1 MELFRPYTSLFRDP
15 GIDEATTKKVERYYK
30 NMEYSDA
37 LGQKLNELQNAPFE
51 GDSLLNKELKTKINS
66 SLESL
71 ASEGRYEHAEK
82 DLRSLGMTF
91 NTMAPAIAQN
101 AALYSKAN
109 EELKTRL
116 EKKEIN
122 PEQYELAKVYNTYG
136 YEGLKLGD
144 DGRVDQNSYFS
155 AKTIYND
162 PKPIDMLSTRFK
174 DLLKRTK
181 DIENAFVGQ
190 NSEGKWT
197 YTTSEGTVIFNDE
210 DVTEVVD
217 SVKRDTIGYVTQLS
231 DMRAIKAQA
240 TGATTDILNGQLA
253 SYKENLVSLQTGK
266 QQAKGEEVSLY
277 DAKIEEVG
285 KNMAELEK
293 IINSGD
299 PAIMTQAV
307 RQISMQEQLDELDS
321 YGNTQRGLQTY
332 TKSTKNDQ
340 DFARKNLEY
349 EAYLNLGMMT
359 TTSGEI
365 TAAADGTG
373 ANYQE
378 KVAFLENARAESEK
392 YAALL
397 QDTSISEDLRA
408 TYENMK
414 RAADL
419 KTQQVETILKEASDK
434 SISMIDLEKQDAKII
449 GVLKTMYP
457 NASSGDLYYQ
467 LQRTFDNTTDQEYL
481 QFQKQFDQQ
490 NGEGAFNSHIAQ
502 KYGSGQN
509 QGSVPLTDWRGAEIA
524 ASRDQ
529 RVSFS
534 PNIPAANQLIST
546 SFKNAFE
553 DKVTAKFKE
562 IKTSSEFTNQI
573 TMPTQEETVRATN
586 GVNAFFGIMG
596 GKTGR
601 PLRSTEKVVVDGQT
615 AYGEDLQGYNIVKW
629 QYSANADM
637 FEIQLRGSG
646 DDADVTKT
654 VYMTGAQVTQPLG
667 KDAVLNTPVQKFATE
682 INQNSYGLEE
692 GKSKRVNGVWQ
703 IDGQT
708 YDYEIKKVGGVNT
721 VTFYKEG
728 SSTPYPIDGY
738 GKTSYTMS
746 DKEITS
752 IFKDPKIQIKAI
764 PRKNNGAKTTYF
776 QF

>member
-15 GIDEATTKKVERYYK
+15 GIDEATTKMVERYYK

-51 GDSLLNKELKTKINS
+51 GDSLLNKELKAKINS
-66 SLESL
+66 KLEAL
-71 ASEGRYEHAEK
+71 ASEGRYEHSEK

-136 YEGLKLGD
+136 YQGLKLGD

-181 DIENAFVGQ
+181 DIENATVGQ

-197 YTTSEGTVIFNDE
+197 YTTSEGTVIFNDS

-217 SVKRDTIGYVTQLS
+217 SVKRDTAGFITQLS

-240 TGATTDILNGQLA
+240 TGATTDILNGTLA

-266 QQAKGEEVSLY
+266 QKAKGEEVSLY

-285 KNMAELEK
+285 KSMAELEK
-293 IINSGD
+293 VITSGD
-299 PAIMTQAV
+299 PAMMAQAV
-307 RQISMQEQLDELDS
+307 KQLSLQEEFDRLDS

-332 TKSTKNDQ
+332 KKSTKNDQ

-365 TAAADGTG
+365 TAATDGSGDTY
-373 ANYQE
+373 AKKKE
-378 KVAFLENARAESEK
+378 FLTNAYTESYK
-392 YAALL
+392 YGELL
-397 QDTSISEDLRA
+397 KDTTLSEDLRS
-408 TYENMK
+408 TYEGLK
-414 RAADL
+414 RAADIKIQ
-419 KTQQVETILKEASDK
+419 KTESAMKEAADRAV
-434 SISMIDLEKQDAKII
+434 SMVELEKQDPKII
-449 GVLKTMYP
+449 GMLKQLMPQGSTAGDIYRKLQDVFD
-457 NASSGDLYYQ
+457 NSGDQDYMDF
-467 LQRTFDNTTDQEYL
+467 RAAFD
-481 QFQKQFDQQ
+481 KQ
-490 NGEGAFNSHIAQ
+490 NGEGAFDKHIT
-502 KYGSGQN
+502 SGKFVKTPIVTKFSQEEK
-509 QGSVPLTDWRGAEIA
+509 AMA
-524 ASRDQ
+524 AGMALAGQDYTYNEGYKGVLEYFNDGFQS
-529 RVSFS
+529 
-534 PNIPAANQLIST
+534 
-546 SFKNAFE
+546 
-553 DKVTAKFKE
+553 KVNDKFKE

-601 PLRSTEKVVVDGQT
+601 PLRDTEQVIVNGETK
-615 AYGEDLQGYNIVKW
+615 YGKDAEVAGYNIVKW
-629 QYSANADM
+629 QYSPDADM
-637 FEIQLRGSG
+637 FEIQLRGTG
-646 DDADVTKT
+646 DNAESTKT
-654 VYMTGAQVTQPLG
+654 VYMSGTQVSQPLG
-667 KDAVLNTPVQKFATE
+667 KDAVLNTPVQRFATE
-682 INQNSYGLEE
+682 INQNSYGLDN
-692 GKSKRVNGVWQ
+692 GKSKRVNGVW
-703 IDGQT
+703 DFNGQT
-708 YDYEIKKVGGVNT
+708 LDYEIKNVNGVNT
-721 VTFYKEG
+721 ISFYTEG
-728 SSTPYPIDGY
+728 SNTPVAISDS

-746 DKEITS
+746 DTEIKSLFGTG
-752 IFKDPKIQIKAI
+752 KVKPI
-764 PRKNNGAKTTYF
+764 PRKYNGPTTTYF